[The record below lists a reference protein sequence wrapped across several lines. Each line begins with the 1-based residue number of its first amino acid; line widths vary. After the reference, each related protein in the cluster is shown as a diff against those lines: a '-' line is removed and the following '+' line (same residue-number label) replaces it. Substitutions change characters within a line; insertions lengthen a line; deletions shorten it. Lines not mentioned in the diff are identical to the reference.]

1 MTIKQ
6 LISQWRLFSK
16 KMPPDLALE
25 KVFQHFQND
34 VLSLN
39 IFEQFLEQL
48 AHEADFLTHLTP
60 LPLVNTLIGLLQ
72 PQHGQTFYL
81 TNIESGS
88 FLIAAND
95 YANAVQTE
103 ESTPISNPLQLYAH
117 SSTNLSE
124 LAFKLANLDHF
135 YLSEQISLSSCSHAP
150 AWELAG
156 NRIHFSE
163 QIPSEVDF
171 IVGNFLEHWDNIPFE
186 HFHGK
191 IALIIPDEWLFE
203 NKTKIQRKDVLAY
216 FNCQFLVRLP
226 EGTFHGKDCIA
237 NLLILETPVSPPKSD
252 LSNKN
257 EKSLWVYDLRTGINW
272 LETTAQLPFYLN
284 QFTAIYDA
292 PYRSKDQRLKQVFAH
307 ELQTDWDYWWLEETD
322 FTNKPILSKQRF
334 FQDALNDL
342 YSLNNLLKV

>member
-1 MTIKQ
+1 
-6 LISQWRLFSK
+6 
-16 KMPPDLALE
+16 
-25 KVFQHFQND
+25 
-34 VLSLN
+34 
-39 IFEQFLEQL
+39 
-48 AHEADFLTHLTP
+48 
-60 LPLVNTLIGLLQ
+60 LQ

-81 TNIESGS
+81 ANIESGS

-103 ESTPISNPLQLYAH
+103 ESTPILNPLQLYAR
-117 SSTNLSE
+117 SSNNLSE
-124 LAFKLANLDHF
+124 LAFKLANLDYFH
-135 YLSEQISLSSCSHAP
+135 L
-150 AWELAG
+150 
-156 NRIHFSE
+156 SE
-163 QIPSEVDF
+163 QIPSETDF
-171 IVGNFLEHWDNIPFE
+171 IVGNFLEDWDSIPFE
-186 HFHGK
+186 YFRGK
-191 IALIIPDEWLFE
+191 IALIIPDDWLFE
-203 NKTKIQRKDVLAY
+203 HKTKIQRKDVLDY

-252 LSNKN
+252 SSTKN
-257 EKSLWVYDLRTGINW
+257 EKSLWVYDLRTGISW
-272 LETTAQLPFYLN
+272 LETTNQLSFYLN

-322 FTNKPILSKQRF
+322 FTNKPILSKTRF

>member
-16 KMPPDLALE
+16 KMPPQLALE

-48 AHEADFLTHLTP
+48 AHEADFLTYLTP

-81 TNIESGS
+81 ANIESGS

-117 SSTNLSE
+117 SSTTLSE
-124 LAFKLANLDHF
+124 LAFKLANLDH
-135 YLSEQISLSSCSHAP
+135 
-150 AWELAG
+150 
-156 NRIHFSE
+156 IHFSE
-163 QIPSEVDF
+163 QIPLETDF
-171 IVGNFLEHWDNIPFE
+171 IVGNFLEHWDSIPFE

-226 EGTFHGKDCIA
+226 EGTFHGQDCIA
-237 NLLILETPVSPPKSD
+237 NLLILETPVSPPKPD
-252 LSNKN
+252 LSTKN

-272 LETTAQLPFYLN
+272 LETTTQLPFYLN
-284 QFTAIYDA
+284 QFTAIYDT